1 MQLPLQITFHNM
13 ETSDALADAIRH
25 RAEGLE
31 KYFSPIISCRV
42 LVEANQRHIQ
52 GNTFHVRIDLKV
64 AGQALAVN
72 RSVKDQSNG
81 NAYLAVRDAFDAM
94 RRQVDDFA
102 RRQRTK
108 VKSRDLPVYEEPAA
122 VEVV

>member
-13 ETSDALADAIRH
+13 ETSDALAETIRH
-25 RAEGLE
+25 RVKGLE

-52 GNTFHVRIDLKV
+52 SSTFHVRIDLKV

-72 RSVKDQSNG
+72 RSVKDPSNG
-81 NAYLAVRDAFDAM
+81 NAYLAVREAFDAM
-94 RRQVDDFA
+94 RRQLDDFA
-102 RRQRTK
+102 RRQRASRNKTK
-108 VKSRDLPVYEEPAA
+108 GFPVYEEA
-122 VEVV
+122 VTELI